1 MSKIDDLLT
10 HVSDTPVRQ
19 QLREAIDEIKARRQF
34 GIVFEQ
40 HIPETVLLP
49 GVKPKQGSRV
59 TSRAGAWNGDWS
71 VEQIGSTTASLRH
84 LRTGEQRSANV
95 DDLIVVKPFG
105 EPIYPCLTP
114 VGKVANGGDHPWHAV
129 ISGENYHALQL
140 LLYMYEGKAD
150 CLYLDPPYN
159 TGARDWAYSNRF
171 VDANDSYRHSKWLS
185 FMEKR
190 LRLAKRLLKPDG
202 VLIITI
208 DEHEVHHLGMLLER
222 IFPEYQRAMVTIV
235 ISASGNNSDNFSRVE
250 EYAFFCCP
258 QIGREVITGAAVD
271 LAPSATD
278 TDVGED
284 EQSDLDYESEDDHY
298 VASAVDGSRVLTENA
313 RRRGKDSL
321 RAARPSMFFPLFV
334 DEKSRKVVRIGRPIP
349 LGTEPTLAKEGS
361 VVPVWPVDANGDH
374 RRWRWGYDEMV
385 AALSRGEL
393 VVGKYNKHRK
403 SWTINRVETKPDT
416 VFRKLKTVWRHT
428 SHAAGTHGSGLLQ
441 KYLGSSQTF
450 SFPKSVYAVRD
461 CLAAVVRTRPDAL
474 IIDVF
479 AGSGTTFHATCLL
492 NAADGGARRC
502 ILVTNNEVDP
512 ETASAL
518 GKEGVFRGDPD
529 FEAQGIFEK
538 VTRPRCEAVV
548 TGFKA
553 DGSPVPGKHLGGRAH
568 SLGFTENVEFYRLD
582 YLDPD
587 DVSLGRQFQAIL
599 PLLWMTAGG
608 EGGRPK
614 ANSKAPWLLPNQSP
628 FGILL
633 DADAFHGFAEALAHR
648 PDIKCVWLVTD
659 DEQAFARMRGHLK
672 RRSRIAMLYRDYL
685 RNFII
690 NTDRN
695 V

>member
-1 MSKIDDLLT
+1 
-10 HVSDTPVRQ
+10 
-19 QLREAIDEIKARRQF
+19 
-34 GIVFEQ
+34 
-40 HIPETVLLP
+40 
-49 GVKPKQGSRV
+49 
-59 TSRAGAWNGDWS
+59 
-71 VEQIGSTTASLRH
+71 
-84 LRTGEQRSANV
+84 
-95 DDLIVVKPFG
+95 
-105 EPIYPCLTP
+105 
-114 VGKVANGGDHPWHAV
+114 
-129 ISGENYHALQL
+129 
-140 LLYMYEGKAD
+140 
-150 CLYLDPPYN
+150 
-159 TGARDWAYSNRF
+159 
-171 VDANDSYRHSKWLS
+171 
-185 FMEKR
+185 MEKR

-208 DEHEVHHLGMLLER
+208 DEHEVHHLGMLLEQ
-222 IFPEYQRAMVTIV
+222 IFPEYQKPMVTIV
-235 ISASGNNSDNFSRVE
+235 ISASGNNSDNFARVE

-271 LAPSATD
+271 LSPSATD

-284 EQSDLDYESEDDHY
+284 EQADLGYESEDDHY

-313 RRRGKDSL
+313 RRRGKDSM
-321 RAARPSMFFPLFV
+321 RSARPSMFFPLFV
-334 DEKSRKVVRIGRPIP
+334 DEAAKKVVRIGRPIP
-349 LGTEPTLAKEGS
+349 LGEKPSLLTKGN

-385 AALSRGEL
+385 SALSKNEL

-441 KYLGSSQTF
+441 KYLGSSQAF

-461 CLAAVVRTRPDAL
+461 CLAAVVRTRPNAL

-492 NAADGGARRC
+492 NASDGGTRRC

-512 ETASAL
+512 DTAAAL
-518 GKEGVFRGDPD
+518 NAKGKFRGDPD

-548 TGFKA
+548 TGRKP
-553 DGSPVPGKHLGGRAH
+553 DGSPVPGNHLGGRAH
-568 SLGFTENVEFYRLD
+568 ALGFTENVEFYRLD

-608 EGGRPK
+608 AGVRTKVKGG
-614 ANSKAPWLLPNQSP
+614 APWVLPNQSP

-633 DADAFHGFAEALAHR
+633 DADAFHSFSEALAHR
-648 PDIKCVWLVTD
+648 PDIKHVWLVTD
-659 DEQAFARMRGHLK
+659 DEQAFARMRSHLK